1 MKKKQI
7 KMKNMFLKPL
17 KWDEG
22 KWGGRGKNGV
32 GDEKME
38 SVVRYAKDTCLQNP
52 ESDGMMEF
60 KNLI

>member
-1 MKKKQI
+1 MS
-7 KMKNMFLKPL
+7 
-17 KWDEG
+17 E
-22 KWGGRGKNGV
+22 NGV

-52 ESDGMMEF
+52 ESDCMMEF